1 MFDSIIDVTY
11 NTGRTWRVVYPH
23 PIGAIVRVKVL
34 ATVLVETSAAHCDD
48 ETNCMLGERKGKKEE
63 VKTCGQGKQSAKI
76 AERCARQKTRSFDCF
91 IYQHDGRLY
100 SETSTPDTVSRYAH
114 ATVRHCEKILTLA
127 YPLPPYLE
135 KHLSPCTLGGVWP
148 TLYCIS
154 YPDKVILHT
163 TWEKGGARGSS
174 QLSRGVWLDGPQLP
188 SRLDAK
194 KVH

>member
-1 MFDSIIDVTY
+1 MTSW
-11 NTGRTWRVVYPH
+11 NTESD
-23 PIGAIVRVKVL
+23 AK
-34 ATVLVETSAAHCDD
+34 SADRD
-48 ETNCMLGERKGKKEE
+48 RGKKRGPL
-63 VKTCGQGKQSAKI
+63 TALYIDIS
-76 AERCARQKTRSFDCF
+76 
-91 IYQHDGRLY
+91 DGRLY
-100 SETSTPDTVSRYAH
+100 NETSTPDTVSRYAH

-194 KVH
+194 KLH